1 MGFCGNPVINR
12 VCVLEN
18 AFSFFL
24 RCYPALARANLRTA
38 SRFVEGKK
46 NKLGLFGGKYFSALA
61 ALPFLGFVFCVL
73 FFLCAFSFSFFSFLY
88 FLVFLVCGGFVVVL
102 W

>member
-61 ALPFLGFVFCVL
+61 ALPFLGFVF
-73 FFLCAFSFSFFSFLY
+73 FFQFFFVFVFFSFFSLWWF
-88 FLVFLVCGGFVVVL
+88 CRCFVVVL
-102 W
+102 WLLF